1 MNQNNFEVVEF
12 RYLTVNDHCDTK
24 YEAWSRI
31 YEYPYVLDTL
41 VKLNANNE
49 STIHNS
55 SWGFEGCHVT
65 FKNNLDGLYKNTTHS
80 DIKESTLTNTI
91 VYDITQKIEEK
102 YINFFD
108 FVLNVSTVEEV
119 NYPND
124 IVLNNL
130 FEQVKPGGY
139 LIVTFDYDQNICN
152 TFGIGSMNLSCV
164 ENYLNKKIQDNHYN
178 SNINGN
184 NSVLPNNLFSG
195 LNCGALVLRKKTELE
210 I

>member
-1 MNQNNFEVVEF
+1 MNQNNSQVVEF
-12 RYLTVNDHCDTK
+12 RFLEVNDSCDTK

-55 SWGFEGCHVT
+55 SWGFGGCHVT
-65 FKNNLDGLYKNTTHS
+65 FKNDLDRLYKNTTHS

-139 LIVTFDYDQNICN
+139 LIVTFDYDKNNFN
-152 TFGIGSMNLSCV
+152 TFGNGSMNLSCV

-178 SNINGN
+178 SNINGS
-184 NSVLPNNLFSG
+184 NSVLPNNLFPG
-195 LNCGALVLRKKTELE
+195 LNCGVLVVQKK
-210 I
+210 